1 MECLL
6 VIDSSYS
13 HTMITPIFNGRAI
26 QRAIRRLDFGGK
38 HLTNLLKEIISV
50 RYFDLHQD
58 TKIVNDIKE
67 DTCFVSRDLKTDMEK
82 TWKGNKGR
90 RKHNSI
96 TNSNNETD
104 PNDKETTN
112 EDARLDYVL
121 PDGIHIL
128 RGYSMPHDSTA
139 AAARKRKLNATAPE
153 SEASMTLGNERFAVP
168 EIVFRPSD
176 IGSKQPGLADC
187 VLQSLAVLPQ
197 LVQATM
203 LSNVLVVGGNAK
215 MPGFVDRVQ
224 QELRTRVKTEWAVRV
239 RKMEDPIKSSWL
251 GGARLASRHRD
262 VVREFG
268 VTREEYLEHGS
279 AWMARKF
286 LTGNK

>member
-13 HTMITPIFNGRAI
+13 HTTITPIFNGRAI

-96 TNSNNETD
+96 TNGNNETD

-203 LSNVLVVGGNAK
+203 LSNVLVVEA
-215 MPGFVDRVQ
+215 MPKCLDSSTESNKSCEQESRRSGLFESVRWKILSRAPGLVVHDLLVDIA
-224 QELRTRVKTEWAVRV
+224 T
-239 RKMEDPIKSSWL
+239 SSES
-251 GGARLASRHRD
+251 LASR
-262 VVREFG
+262 EKSTWSMG
-268 VTREEYLEHGS
+268 VHGWPGS
-279 AWMARKF
+279 S
-286 LTGNK
+286 

>member
-1 MECLL
+1 M
-6 VIDSSYS
+6 
-13 HTMITPIFNGRAI
+13 
-26 QRAIRRLDFGGK
+26 
-38 HLTNLLKEIISV
+38 

-90 RKHNSI
+90 RKHNPV
-96 TNSNNETD
+96 TNGNDGTE
-104 PNDKETTN
+104 PNDKEATK
-112 EDARLDYVL
+112 EDARVDYVL
-121 PDGIHIL
+121 PDGIHLL
-128 RGYSMPHDSTA
+128 RGYSMPHDPTA

-215 MPGFVDRVQ
+215 IPGFVDRVQ
-224 QELRTRVKTEWAVRV
+224 EEIRTRVKTEWAVRV
-239 RKMEDPIKSSWL
+239 RKMEDPVKSSWL
-251 GGARLASRHRD
+251 GGARLASRHHD

-268 VTREEYLEHGS
+268 ITREKYLEHGS